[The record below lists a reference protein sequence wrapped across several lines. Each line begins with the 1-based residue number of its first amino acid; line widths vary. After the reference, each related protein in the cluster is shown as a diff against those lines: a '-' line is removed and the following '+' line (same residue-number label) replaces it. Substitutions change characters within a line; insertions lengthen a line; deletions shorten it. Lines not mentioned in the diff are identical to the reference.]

1 MKVGNRIKVVADGRG
16 EFEATEDNLIGWTGV
31 ITKVWP
37 DGAVCVDLDPEQDP
51 EFDLNNLAFEAF
63 EVEVI
68 Q

>member
-1 MKVGNRIKVVADGRG
+1 MKVGDRVEVVSDGRDDYD
-16 EFEATEDNLIGWTGV
+16 ASDDNLIGWTGV

-51 EFDLNNLAFEAF
+51 ECDLTGLAFEAR

-68 Q
+68 A

>member
-1 MKVGNRIKVVADGRG
+1 MKAGDRIVVIADGVIV
-16 EFEATEDNLIGWTGV
+16 EATEDNLIGWTGV
-31 ITKVWP
+31 VARVWP

-51 EFDLNNLAFEAF
+51 ECDLTALTFESY